1 MTDPINTRTVIAVIV
16 YATFLLDNI
25 LLTVI
30 VPILPD
36 YLMQISNGERVKA
49 LPESVVYR
57 NVSLHY
63 ITGVLRQAND
73 QATVVKAE
81 ANVTTVETYSGVENE
96 NAAIGLLLAVK
107 AIVQIV
113 FNPLVGG
120 STKVLGYTAPITGG
134 TICILV
140 AALVFCV
147 GNSYGMLLLART
159 IHGVGSACVNVCGM
173 SLVAQLYPEDEK
185 RSKVMGVI
193 LGSVALGVLIG
204 YPLGGVFYDF
214 VGITA
219 PFLLIAAVLVA
230 NLTAQFRVFD
240 YNVKAEV
247 CHENSSL
254 NWRQLLTDRLILMIV
269 LGIWVST
276 SAMSILEP
284 CLPVWLI
291 QNLHPKVSELL
302 IFCPYTQKNIF
313 NSIRFLHA
321 FLHVLLY
328 NIHVDVY

>member
-1 MTDPINTRTVIAVIV
+1 MSEPLNNRTLIACIV
-16 YATFLLDNI
+16 YTTFLLDNI

-36 YLMQISNGERVKA
+36 YLMQIMDGEHAKA

-63 ITGVLRQAND
+63 ITGVLTQAND
-73 QATVVKAE
+73 QTTVVKAE

-120 STKVLGYTAPITGG
+120 STRWLGYTAPITGG
-134 TICILV
+134 TICILM

-147 GNSYGMLLLART
+147 GNSYAMLVLART
-159 IHGVGSACVNVCGM
+159 IHGIGSACVNVCGM
-173 SLVAQLYPEDEK
+173 SLVAQLYPEDER
-185 RSKVMGVI
+185 RSKVMGII

-204 YPLGGVFYDF
+204 YPLGGIFYDF
-214 VGITA
+214 VGISA
-219 PFLLIAAVLVA
+219 PFLLIAAILIA

-247 CHENSSL
+247 YHENSSL
-254 NWRQLLTDRLILMIV
+254 NWRQLLTDRLILVIV

-291 QNLHPKVSELL
+291 QHLHPKVSK
-302 IFCPYTQKNIF
+302 IWYF
-313 NSIRFLHA
+313 
-321 FLHVLLY
+321 
-328 NIHVDVY
+328 